1 MSEEFLNFS
10 VIRCYDSHL
19 TESEIANLTT
29 VGYNSV
35 VYRKTVVNEASERP
49 FPNTATMVRN
59 IQKPKT
65 NANSHKH
72 THIHMLFLYHWLRN
86 KNSTKFCVCV
96 CVITFGG

>member
-1 MSEEFLNFS
+1 M
-10 VIRCYDSHL
+10 CDDSYL

-35 VYRKTVVNEASERP
+35 VYRKTVVNAASDRP

-65 NANSHKH
+65 NTQPH
-72 THIHMLFLYHWLRN
+72 THILFLYNWLSN
-86 KNSTKFCVCV
+86 KNSSNFYVCV
-96 CVITFGG
+96 